1 MTGDR
6 MKKICII
13 TNQEKDEGLE
23 ITRQIQKLF
32 YQSSVECFLAER
44 FQTGNSGYYTKASEI
59 PDDVDCVIVLGGD
72 GTLLQAAHDL
82 AFREIPILGI
92 NLGTLGF
99 LAETERSEIQKAVSQ
114 LLNEEYEIEKRM
126 MLSVKRYGKE
136 SQKEFLPDALN
147 DLVITRSG
155 FSRLIAVSVYIN
167 GELVNNYRG
176 DGVIISTPTGSTGYN
191 LSAGGPILSPSA
203 NMMAVTP
210 ICPHSLNARSIV
222 VSDRDLVCVR
232 VETSKKTQTEEAIA
246 TVDGN
251 YSVNLKAEDQ
261 IVVSRSEHTT
271 KLIRLNGR
279 SFFSVLRMKIGG
291 QYGNGGVM

>member
-6 MKKICII
+6 MRKICII

-23 ITRQIQKLF
+23 VTRQIQKLLC
-32 YQSSVECFLAER
+32 QSGVECFLTER
-44 FQTGNSGYYTKASEI
+44 FQTGDGGYYTKASEI
-59 PDDVDCVIVLGGD
+59 PNDVDCVIVLGGD

-82 AFREIPILGI
+82 AFRGIPIFGI

-99 LAETERSEIQKAVSQ
+99 LAETERSGIQKAVS
-114 LLNEEYEIEKRM
+114 LLLGGEYEIEKRM
-126 MLSVKRYGKE
+126 MLSAGRYGRE
-136 SQKEFLPDALN
+136 SQKEILPDALN

-222 VSDRDLVCVR
+222 VSDQDTICVR
-232 VETSKKTQTEEAIA
+232 VETSKKTQVEEAIA

-261 IVVSRSEHTT
+261 IVISRSEHTT

-291 QYGNGGVM
+291 GYGSGGVV